1 MLHAMCWTFSWS
13 GYYLLYSWYSD
24 WSAGWSIWGLIPGC
38 RQDSFLFS
46 KIPPPAQWVP
56 SFFPMHETGH
66 SPPSSA
72 KVKNKCSCTSA
83 PPVCVCGMV
92 LGVLWNL
99 SVHHSVY
106 NSTVLNCTQSQQQ
119 PVQICIHCLSKT

>member
-1 MLHAMCWTFSWS
+1 MPCA
-13 GYYLLYSWYSD
+13 GR
-24 WSAGWSIWGLIPGC
+24 SAGLDITCCIVGIVTGMQAGAAGGLIPGWG
-38 RQDSFLFS
+38 QDSFLFS
-46 KIPPPAQWVP
+46 KIPPPIQWVP
-56 SFFPMHETGH
+56 SFFPMYETGH

-92 LGVLWNL
+92 LGILWNL